1 MLIELAKCGFCWSSC
16 DIDGVCSLHPEAW
29 IQSMDSPTARPLLND
44 LAPLDEL
51 RESEENAV
59 GASASSGSTMLNR
72 IKYQLIA
79 DEELV
84 AKLKA
89 GEAEALTVL
98 FERHS
103 SLVFRVARRI
113 LHDDAEAEDA
123 VQQVFLDIFRSV
135 AKFDPAKGTFKVWLL
150 MFAYNRSLNRR
161 RGLQAAHFY
170 DVEDLEEVL
179 RSHAIAEK
187 KPSIPFRG
195 IEAAYLVREALSH
208 IQPHQR
214 EVIEL
219 AYYEGCTAEEIAV
232 RTGSTAAIVRH
243 NLYRGLE
250 KARSILKRV
259 SRSKDTSQTKH
270 GAK

>member
-1 MLIELAKCGFCWSSC
+1 
-16 DIDGVCSLHPEAW
+16 
-29 IQSMDSPTARPLLND
+29 MDSPTARPLLNN
-44 LAPLDEL
+44 LGT
-51 RESEENAV
+51 REENAV
-59 GASASSGSTMLNR
+59 CANESSGSSMLSR
-72 IKYQLIA
+72 IQYQLIA
-79 DEELV
+79 DEELA

-103 SLVFRVARRI
+103 ALVFRVARRI

-161 RGLQAAHFY
+161 RGLQAARFY
-170 DVEDLEEVL
+170 DLEDLEEAL
-179 RSHAIAEK
+179 RTHAIAEK
-187 KPSIPFRG
+187 KQPILLHTA
-195 IEAAYLVREALSH
+195 EARHLVQEALSQ

-219 AYYEGCTAEEIAV
+219 AYYEGCTAEEIAE

-259 SRSKDTSQTKH
+259 SRSNETRQG
-270 GAK
+270 GAKESGKR

>member
-1 MLIELAKCGFCWSSC
+1 
-16 DIDGVCSLHPEAW
+16 
-29 IQSMDSPTARPLLND
+29 MDSPTARPLLDD
-44 LAPLDEL
+44 LAPHEL
-51 RESEENAV
+51 GASEQNAV
-59 GASASSGSTMLNR
+59 GANESTGSSMLSR

-79 DEELV
+79 DEELA

-103 SLVFRVARRI
+103 ALVFRVARRI

-161 RGLQAAHFY
+161 RGLQAARFY
-170 DVEDLEEVL
+170 DLEDIEEAL
-179 RSHAIAEK
+179 RTHATAEK
-187 KPSIPFRG
+187 KHPFPLHAA
-195 IEAAYLVREALSH
+195 EARYLVQEALSQV
-208 IQPHQR
+208 QPHQR

-219 AYYEGCTAEEIAV
+219 AYYEGCTAEEIAE

-259 SRSKDTSQTKH
+259 SRSQETSERGK
-270 GAK
+270 GAKRNQGSNE